1 MALEIGVILLI
12 VFAIL
17 LFLGVPIAISLGIP
31 TIVTMLTL
39 YAFDVTAFSSAQSLF
54 NSISS
59 FTLLAIPFFVLSG
72 VMMTH
77 GGISTRLI
85 NFAKLLIMQ
94 LPGSLAHTNV
104 VGNMLFGSISGS
116 AVAAAA
122 SIGGLMSPLQKKEG
136 YDKEFSAAVNVA
148 SAPTGLLI
156 PPSNT
161 LILFS
166 LVSGGTSIAAL
177 FIAGYIPGILW
188 GIGVMV
194 VAYFIAKRRKYPV
207 AEKMPFRE
215 GMKVIIQ
222 AIPSLLLV
230 IIVIGGII
238 LGVFT
243 PTEAASVA
251 VLYAF
256 ILMLCYRTF
265 SFKIVPQMLLETI
278 NVTGV
283 IMFLIGASSMMTH
296 ILTVAGIPTAIT
308 NSILGITDNPT
319 LILLI
324 ILFVLLLVGTFMDIA
339 PAVLIF
345 TPIFLPI
352 VQSFGMDVIH
362 FGIII
367 VFAMCIGGITPPVGT
382 ILFVGSSI
390 GKVRLEHM
398 IKPMLPFYAVI
409 IFVLLIV
416 TYIPQLSL
424 FLPKLF
430 GLI

>member
-1 MALEIGVILLI
+1 MALKIGLILLI
-12 VFAIL
+12 VFAIF
-17 LFLGVPIAISLGIP
+17 LFSGVPIAISIGIP
-31 TIVTMLTL
+31 TIVTMLIL
-39 YAFDVTAFSSAQSLF
+39 YSFDITAFSAAQSLF

-72 VMMTH
+72 VMMSH

-94 LPGSLAHTNV
+94 LPGPLFHTNV

-122 SIGGLMSPLQKKEG
+122 SIGGVMTPLQKKEG
-136 YDKEFSAAVNVA
+136 YDKEYSAAVNIA

-161 LILFS
+161 LILYS

-188 GIGVMV
+188 GLGVMV
-194 VAYFIAKRRKYPV
+194 IAYFIAKRRKYPV
-207 AEKMPFRE
+207 ANKMSLGE
-215 GMKVIIQ
+215 GVKVFIQ

-238 LGVFT
+238 FGIFT
-243 PTEAASVA
+243 PTEAAAVA
-251 VLYAF
+251 VFYSF

-265 SFKIVPQMLLETI
+265 SFKIVPKLLLETI

-283 IMFLIGASSMMTH
+283 IMFLIGASSMMIH
-296 ILTVAGIPTAIT
+296 ILTVAGIPKAIT
-308 NSILGITDNPT
+308 ESILGITESPF
-319 LILLI
+319 LIMLI
-324 ILFVLLLVGTFMDIA
+324 ILIVLLMVGTFMDIA

-352 VQSFGMDVIH
+352 VQNFGMDVVH
-362 FGIII
+362 FGIVI

-390 GKVRLEHM
+390 GKVRIEQLV
-398 IKPMLPFYAVI
+398 KPMLPFYAVI
-409 IFVLLIV
+409 IAVLLLV
-416 TYIPQLSL
+416 AYIPKLSL
-424 FLPKLF
+424 FLPQLF
-430 GLI
+430 GLL